1 MRLHASDE
9 TKEDELDKLEEDMRG
24 GKGEV
29 SLINEN
35 IDTSNSISSFSSD
48 TSSDCEQI
56 EQAPLETVYV
66 DVCVDSLY
74 DGGFFFLQFLNVPF
88 ASTSIPIVVTPFLD
102 VKREINAQLSNKKLG
117 DCARVV
123 LYKCA
128 EVTGG
133 RGMDWNTD
141 SFADAC
147 ERDLGCPRFADLVR
161 AAKSK

>member
-1 MRLHASDE
+1 MRPHASDE

-66 DVCVDSLY
+66 DVCVDSLMMVASSSSN
-74 DGGFFFLQFLNVPF
+74 F
-88 ASTSIPIVVTPFLD
+88 STSRSRLPRFLSSSLHFWMLS
-102 VKREINAQLSNKKLG
+102 VKSTHNCRTKARRLRESCLVQVRRSHRRSRHGLEHRLFRRWRIH
-117 DCARVV
+117 
-123 LYKCA
+123 
-128 EVTGG
+128 
-133 RGMDWNTD
+133 
-141 SFADAC
+141 
-147 ERDLGCPRFADLVR
+147 LGCPRFADLLN